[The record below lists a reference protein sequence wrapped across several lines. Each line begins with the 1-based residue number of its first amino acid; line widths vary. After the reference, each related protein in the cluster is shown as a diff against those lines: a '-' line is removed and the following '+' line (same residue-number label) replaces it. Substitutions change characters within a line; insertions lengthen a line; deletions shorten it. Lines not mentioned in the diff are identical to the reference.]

1 MIDKSILTSVIAK
14 YNLAHR
20 NESVKWRINDKQL
33 TVYFGTVGQVG
44 KVVMKDFDFED
55 SELAIFNTSQLSK
68 LLSITQGNL
77 LFTTE
82 KQNKIYTKLFIADSN
97 FELTYSLAD
106 VMMIPKIQYYKDA
119 DSYEVE
125 LELDKEEI
133 ANLIRAKNALLESE
147 SMLITTT
154 EDLDGE
160 PIVEFIFGDNT
171 GFSNKITYQ
180 LRGKIDKQNIE
191 LPFNAILFRDILKVN
206 SDADSAKLKLN
217 QNGLLKLEF
226 ENKNTESEYFIARN
240 E

>member
-160 PIVEFIFGDNT
+160 SIVEFIFGDNT

>member
-44 KVVMKDFDFED
+44 KVIMKDFDFED